1 MAAASERVL
10 REVLTIGFRAYPR
23 AGVHGILFAS
33 LTVALMWD
41 AFSHAFLAGWLAV
54 FAAAILARFGISR
67 AFFRA
72 DPQGPEL
79 ARWIRIGTAGL
90 AVTGLAWG
98 VLGVAAIGRTPEEPL
113 YAIWI
118 VFVIA
123 LFAVLQTQSVSTH
136 RAPFLAYT
144 LCGMVPIVAA
154 SLALPS
160 PHYFT
165 RLLAELALLA
175 LALRVGTTG
184 HRYVEE
190 SVRMRFENVDLLR
203 DVTKQKEELVRQKDE
218 LDRANAAK
226 TRFLAAAS
234 HDLRQPMQAIGLLV
248 EALQERVEEA
258 GTRRIVESIRSSV
271 VAMSSLLNEILD
283 ISRLDAGTVRPRST
297 AFPVARILDRLRGP
311 YSYAATQKYLTFRV
325 RPCHAVVHTDEVLL
339 YRILANF
346 CNNALRYTPHGGILV
361 AARRRGRDVAIEVW
375 DTGIGIPH
383 DQHRD
388 IFREFHQLANP
399 QRDRTQGL
407 GLGLA
412 IVERTANLLGHAIRV
427 RSREDRGS
435 VFSVT
440 VPRGD
445 PARVRIL
452 EAARTEALDGC
463 TVLVIEDEAE
473 IRAAMSILLEGWG
486 ARPLVA
492 RDGVEADAL
501 LAATP
506 VAPDV
511 AIVDYR
517 LPGAETGI
525 ALLQR
530 FRQAH
535 PGAGGILVTGDIG
548 ADVLREAQ
556 AAGLEVL
563 HKPVR
568 PARLRSLLGVM
579 RRRKSAA
586 LAAASTQA

>member
-1 MAAASERVL
+1 MASGSVL
-10 REVLTIGFRAYPR
+10 GRMLDQHVGAYMRAI
-23 AGVHGILFAS
+23 A
-33 LTVALMWD
+33 VATP
-41 AFSHAFLAGWLAV
+41 F
-54 FAAAILARFGISR
+54 AILAVWVLRNTLPHMFLAAWVAGFLAINLVRCMAARKFAATAPEDRNERVWALRAIAGHGLGGSMWGILGAATIVLAPGSPEYSFIIFFIFTIFATFQAANPSR
-67 AFFRA
+67 YPPAYWA
-72 DPQGPEL
+72 WITAAVGP
-79 ARWIRIGTAGL
+79 
-90 AVTGLAWG
+90 
-98 VLGVAAIGRTPEEPL
+98 PL
-113 YAIWI
+113 FA
-118 VFVIA
+118 
-123 LFAVLQTQSVSTH
+123 AVLQDSEIYRTLFTLGVVFVFSLWVVSRRSH
-136 RAPFLAYT
+136 RM
-144 LCGMVPIVAA
+144 MVDGIATD
-154 SLALPS
+154 LERQ
-160 PHYFT
+160 
-165 RLLAELALLA
+165 RL
-175 LALRVGTTG
+175 
-184 HRYVEE
+184 
-190 SVRMRFENVDLLR
+190 MD
-203 DVTKQKEELVRQKDE
+203 DLVRQTNALDE
-218 LDRANAAK
+218 ANRAK

-234 HDLRQPMQAIGLLV
+234 HDLRQPMQAVVLLV
-248 EALQERVEEA
+248 ESLQERIREPEHQ
-258 GTRRIVESIRSSV
+258 RIVESIRTSV
-271 VAMSSLLNEILD
+271 VSMSALLNAILD
-283 ISRLDAGTVRPRST
+283 VSKFDAGTVKVERSH
-297 AFPVARILDRLRGP
+297 FPVSQVLERLSSEFSLQAR
-311 YSYAATQKYLTFRV
+311 QKGLALRV
-325 RPCHAVVHTDEVLL
+325 RPSNAVVETDPILL

-361 AARRRGRDVAIEVW
+361 AARRRGRDVTIEVW

-463 TVLVIEDEAE
+463 TVLVIEDEGE